1 MKPYIQLVIKKQWLQ
16 YVFLISTIL
25 IALGTLWLGQKL
37 AQQNFKIPIAI
48 QDMDHS
54 SASKK
59 LIKDIEQNQ
68 YVTVKHLSHDDFYI
82 DDLVKKK
89 EVIASLEIPKDFSKH
104 LKDNDLNKTLPLY
117 SRDDFIGHI
126 AMEIISRSLYEQQ
139 IPNIIHEHLDD
150 MKQPQSLDKVKQ
162 SYYSHTPQSKI
173 KSVAINK
180 HAHQSISIGIVFVVV
195 IFVSVIQIL
204 LHQRLKQ
211 NAPLGR
217 LYLVPYSQ
225 LKLYLT
231 YISVHVVILMLM
243 LLMISLFMHQPLSI
257 LFYLKTLIIVLF
269 YEAGI
274 ALLLFKINVLSHR
287 IFSVIQIL
295 LHQRLK
301 QNAPLGRLYLV
312 PYSQLKLYL
321 TYISVHVVI
330 LMLMLLMISL
340 FMHQPL
346 SILFYLKTLIIVLF
360 YEAGIAL
367 LLFKINVLSH
377 RIFMAIIYTVAI
389 GIIYLWIQL

>member
-1 MKPYIQLVIKKQWLQ
+1 M
-16 YVFLISTIL
+16 
-25 IALGTLWLGQKL
+25 
-37 AQQNFKIPIAI
+37 
-48 QDMDHS
+48 
-54 SASKK
+54 
-59 LIKDIEQNQ
+59 
-68 YVTVKHLSHDDFYI
+68 
-82 DDLVKKK
+82 
-89 EVIASLEIPKDFSKH
+89 
-104 LKDNDLNKTLPLY
+104 
-117 SRDDFIGHI
+117 
-126 AMEIISRSLYEQQ
+126 
-139 IPNIIHEHLDD
+139 
-150 MKQPQSLDKVKQ
+150 KQ

-211 NAPLGR
+211 NAPLER

-243 LLMISLFMHQPLSI
+243 LLMISLLMHQPLSI
-257 LFYLKTLIIVLF
+257 LFYLKTLI
-269 YEAGI
+269 
-274 ALLLFKINVLSHR
+274 
-287 IFSVIQIL
+287 
-295 LHQRLK
+295 
-301 QNAPLGRLYLV
+301 
-312 PYSQLKLYL
+312 
-321 TYISVHVVI
+321 
-330 LMLMLLMISL
+330 
-340 FMHQPL
+340 
-346 SILFYLKTLIIVLF
+346 LF

>member
-1 MKPYIQLVIKKQWLQ
+1 M
-16 YVFLISTIL
+16 
-25 IALGTLWLGQKL
+25 
-37 AQQNFKIPIAI
+37 
-48 QDMDHS
+48 
-54 SASKK
+54 
-59 LIKDIEQNQ
+59 
-68 YVTVKHLSHDDFYI
+68 
-82 DDLVKKK
+82 
-89 EVIASLEIPKDFSKH
+89 
-104 LKDNDLNKTLPLY
+104 
-117 SRDDFIGHI
+117 
-126 AMEIISRSLYEQQ
+126 
-139 IPNIIHEHLDD
+139 
-150 MKQPQSLDKVKQ
+150 KQ

-211 NAPLGR
+211 NAPLER

-243 LLMISLFMHQPLSI
+243 L
-257 LFYLKTLIIVLF
+257 
-269 YEAGI
+269 
-274 ALLLFKINVLSHR
+274 
-287 IFSVIQIL
+287 
-295 LHQRLK
+295 
-301 QNAPLGRLYLV
+301 
-312 PYSQLKLYL
+312 
-321 TYISVHVVI
+321 
-330 LMLMLLMISL
+330 MLLMISL
-340 FMHQPL
+340 LMHQPL

-377 RIFMAIIYTVAI
+377 RIFMVIIYTVAI

>member
-1 MKPYIQLVIKKQWLQ
+1 M
-16 YVFLISTIL
+16 
-25 IALGTLWLGQKL
+25 
-37 AQQNFKIPIAI
+37 
-48 QDMDHS
+48 
-54 SASKK
+54 
-59 LIKDIEQNQ
+59 
-68 YVTVKHLSHDDFYI
+68 
-82 DDLVKKK
+82 
-89 EVIASLEIPKDFSKH
+89 
-104 LKDNDLNKTLPLY
+104 
-117 SRDDFIGHI
+117 
-126 AMEIISRSLYEQQ
+126 
-139 IPNIIHEHLDD
+139 
-150 MKQPQSLDKVKQ
+150 KQ

-180 HAHQSISIGIVFVVV
+180 HAHQSISIGIIFVV

-211 NAPLGR
+211 NAPLER

-243 LLMISLFMHQPLSI
+243 LLMISLL
-257 LFYLKTLIIVLF
+257 
-269 YEAGI
+269 
-274 ALLLFKINVLSHR
+274 
-287 IFSVIQIL
+287 
-295 LHQRLK
+295 
-301 QNAPLGRLYLV
+301 
-312 PYSQLKLYL
+312 
-321 TYISVHVVI
+321 
-330 LMLMLLMISL
+330 
-340 FMHQPL
+340 MHQPL

>member
-1 MKPYIQLVIKKQWLQ
+1 M
-16 YVFLISTIL
+16 
-25 IALGTLWLGQKL
+25 
-37 AQQNFKIPIAI
+37 
-48 QDMDHS
+48 
-54 SASKK
+54 
-59 LIKDIEQNQ
+59 
-68 YVTVKHLSHDDFYI
+68 
-82 DDLVKKK
+82 
-89 EVIASLEIPKDFSKH
+89 
-104 LKDNDLNKTLPLY
+104 
-117 SRDDFIGHI
+117 
-126 AMEIISRSLYEQQ
+126 
-139 IPNIIHEHLDD
+139 
-150 MKQPQSLDKVKQ
+150 KQ

-211 NAPLGR
+211 NAPLER
-217 LYLVPYSQ
+217 YLVPYSQ

-243 LLMISLFMHQPLSI
+243 LLMISLL
-257 LFYLKTLIIVLF
+257 
-269 YEAGI
+269 
-274 ALLLFKINVLSHR
+274 
-287 IFSVIQIL
+287 
-295 LHQRLK
+295 
-301 QNAPLGRLYLV
+301 
-312 PYSQLKLYL
+312 
-321 TYISVHVVI
+321 
-330 LMLMLLMISL
+330 
-340 FMHQPL
+340 MHQPL

>member
-1 MKPYIQLVIKKQWLQ
+1 M
-16 YVFLISTIL
+16 
-25 IALGTLWLGQKL
+25 
-37 AQQNFKIPIAI
+37 
-48 QDMDHS
+48 
-54 SASKK
+54 
-59 LIKDIEQNQ
+59 
-68 YVTVKHLSHDDFYI
+68 
-82 DDLVKKK
+82 
-89 EVIASLEIPKDFSKH
+89 
-104 LKDNDLNKTLPLY
+104 
-117 SRDDFIGHI
+117 
-126 AMEIISRSLYEQQ
+126 
-139 IPNIIHEHLDD
+139 
-150 MKQPQSLDKVKQ
+150 KQ

-211 NAPLGR
+211 NAPLER

-243 LLMISLFMHQPLSI
+243 L
-257 LFYLKTLIIVLF
+257 
-269 YEAGI
+269 
-274 ALLLFKINVLSHR
+274 
-287 IFSVIQIL
+287 
-295 LHQRLK
+295 
-301 QNAPLGRLYLV
+301 
-312 PYSQLKLYL
+312 
-321 TYISVHVVI
+321 
-330 LMLMLLMISL
+330 MLLMISL
-340 FMHQPL
+340 LMHQPL

>member
-104 LKDNDLNKTLPLY
+104 LKANDLNKTLLLY

-287 IFSVIQIL
+287 IF
-295 LHQRLK
+295 
-301 QNAPLGRLYLV
+301 
-312 PYSQLKLYL
+312 
-321 TYISVHVVI
+321 
-330 LMLMLLMISL
+330 
-340 FMHQPL
+340 
-346 SILFYLKTLIIVLF
+346 
-360 YEAGIAL
+360 
-367 LLFKINVLSH
+367 
-377 RIFMAIIYTVAI
+377 MAIIYTVAI

>member
-1 MKPYIQLVIKKQWLQ
+1 M
-16 YVFLISTIL
+16 
-25 IALGTLWLGQKL
+25 
-37 AQQNFKIPIAI
+37 
-48 QDMDHS
+48 
-54 SASKK
+54 
-59 LIKDIEQNQ
+59 
-68 YVTVKHLSHDDFYI
+68 
-82 DDLVKKK
+82 
-89 EVIASLEIPKDFSKH
+89 
-104 LKDNDLNKTLPLY
+104 
-117 SRDDFIGHI
+117 
-126 AMEIISRSLYEQQ
+126 
-139 IPNIIHEHLDD
+139 
-150 MKQPQSLDKVKQ
+150 KQ
-162 SYYSHTPQSKI
+162 SYYSHTHQSKI

-211 NAPLGR
+211 NAPLER

-243 LLMISLFMHQPLSI
+243 L
-257 LFYLKTLIIVLF
+257 
-269 YEAGI
+269 
-274 ALLLFKINVLSHR
+274 
-287 IFSVIQIL
+287 
-295 LHQRLK
+295 
-301 QNAPLGRLYLV
+301 
-312 PYSQLKLYL
+312 
-321 TYISVHVVI
+321 
-330 LMLMLLMISL
+330 MLLMISL
-340 FMHQPL
+340 LMHQPL

>member
-1 MKPYIQLVIKKQWLQ
+1 M
-16 YVFLISTIL
+16 
-25 IALGTLWLGQKL
+25 
-37 AQQNFKIPIAI
+37 
-48 QDMDHS
+48 
-54 SASKK
+54 
-59 LIKDIEQNQ
+59 
-68 YVTVKHLSHDDFYI
+68 
-82 DDLVKKK
+82 
-89 EVIASLEIPKDFSKH
+89 
-104 LKDNDLNKTLPLY
+104 
-117 SRDDFIGHI
+117 
-126 AMEIISRSLYEQQ
+126 
-139 IPNIIHEHLDD
+139 
-150 MKQPQSLDKVKQ
+150 KQ

-195 IFVSVIQIL
+195 IFVSVIF
-204 LHQRLKQ
+204 
-211 NAPLGR
+211 
-217 LYLVPYSQ
+217 V
-225 LKLYLT
+225 
-231 YISVHVVILMLM
+231 
-243 LLMISLFMHQPLSI
+243 
-257 LFYLKTLIIVLF
+257 
-269 YEAGI
+269 
-274 ALLLFKINVLSHR
+274 
-287 IFSVIQIL
+287 SVIQIL

>member
-82 DDLVKKK
+82 DDLVKRKK
-89 EVIASLEIPKDFSKH
+89 SLQALKYLRISKH
-104 LKDNDLNKTLPLY
+104 LKANDLNKTLPLY

-180 HAHQSISIGIVFVVV
+180 HAHQSISISIVFVVV

-274 ALLLFKINVLSHR
+274 ALLL
-287 IFSVIQIL
+287 
-295 LHQRLK
+295 
-301 QNAPLGRLYLV
+301 
-312 PYSQLKLYL
+312 LKLMSLVIVYL
-321 TYISVHVVI
+321 W
-330 LMLMLLMISL
+330 
-340 FMHQPL
+340 
-346 SILFYLKTLIIVLF
+346 
-360 YEAGIAL
+360 
-367 LLFKINVLSH
+367 LLF
-377 RIFMAIIYTVAI
+377 
-389 GIIYLWIQL
+389 IQ

>member
-1 MKPYIQLVIKKQWLQ
+1 M
-16 YVFLISTIL
+16 
-25 IALGTLWLGQKL
+25 
-37 AQQNFKIPIAI
+37 
-48 QDMDHS
+48 
-54 SASKK
+54 
-59 LIKDIEQNQ
+59 
-68 YVTVKHLSHDDFYI
+68 
-82 DDLVKKK
+82 
-89 EVIASLEIPKDFSKH
+89 
-104 LKDNDLNKTLPLY
+104 
-117 SRDDFIGHI
+117 
-126 AMEIISRSLYEQQ
+126 
-139 IPNIIHEHLDD
+139 
-150 MKQPQSLDKVKQ
+150 KQ

-180 HAHQSISIGIVFVVV
+180 HAHQSISIGIIFVVV

-211 NAPLGR
+211 NAPLER

-243 LLMISLFMHQPLSI
+243 L
-257 LFYLKTLIIVLF
+257 
-269 YEAGI
+269 
-274 ALLLFKINVLSHR
+274 
-287 IFSVIQIL
+287 
-295 LHQRLK
+295 
-301 QNAPLGRLYLV
+301 
-312 PYSQLKLYL
+312 
-321 TYISVHVVI
+321 
-330 LMLMLLMISL
+330 MLLMISL
-340 FMHQPL
+340 LMHQPL